1 MSRPFGSAQAHSP
14 GGPHM
19 VAGLESVNLVSVLES
34 VRWAGHRFRA
44 QSSAGPV
51 GSEGVT
57 GENLYQWVAG
67 VDPQFYG

>member
-1 MSRPFGSAQAHSP
+1 
-14 GGPHM
+14 M